1 MNKVTLIK
9 VSKWASEVKYMRPH
23 SRDCNPG
30 IMRFIRRQFWRSHR
44 KDASRVIAEGLEG
57 DNTFDLF
64 DLWREDEAILRDI
77 NAIMEREAY
86 MRAKCADLY
95 RRQYDI
101 MDQIYEINR
110 ELEHVHDDIE
120 ELSQYRLMRLG

>member
-57 DNTFDLF
+57 DNTLDLF
-64 DLWREDEAILRDI
+64 DFWREDEALLRDI
-77 NAIMEREAY
+77 ALINELEAEL
-86 MRAKCADLY
+86 RAKCAILY
-95 RRQYDI
+95 SRQYDI
-101 MDQIYEINR
+101 MDQIYEVNR
-110 ELEHVHDDIE
+110 ELERMHDDRE
-120 ELSQYRLMRLG
+120 ELTQYRMSRGA